1 MNEDSFPDYL
11 ISPEAK
17 KYFELAYKH
26 QMEGDL
32 DKAVFF
38 YKKSLETEK
47 TAEAYTFLGWT
58 YSFMGKYQKAIDECL
73 KAIDVDPDFGN
84 PYNDIGSYYMSLGR
98 LDDAVL
104 WLKKAKKAK
113 RYISPEFAYVN
124 LGRVYELKGLFFEAM
139 EEYREALKVNS
150 SYQPAKSALGRLEA
164 LLN

>member
-58 YSFMGKYQKAIDECL
+58 YSFMGKYQMAIDECL
-73 KAIDVDPDFGN
+73 KAIDVDSDFGN

-113 RYISPEFAYVN
+113 
-124 LGRVYELKGLFFEAM
+124 VYELKGLFFEAM